1 MITMISYFNRNNRH
15 AYHRSMFIFITRL
28 SNSSSFTI
36 ELNNMPINIIR
47 QEIFNNSN
55 IRFYFNLLRR
65 GISSNIAFTNNS
77 WSFSMILH
85 SNRERWFLNIRSRN
99 NRIIISDSL
108 FFYFNRCSYFYF
120 YGRMIFKPLL
130 LREINIS
137 SKRFI
142 ERSYY
147 LRVKSIFSAKLTEN
161 FGIHKRFNTIKLM

>member
-15 AYHRSMFIFITRL
+15 AYHRSMFIFSTRFG
-28 SNSSSFTI
+28 NSSSFTA
-36 ELNNMPINIIR
+36 ELNNMPINITS

-55 IRFYFNLLRR
+55 IRFNFNLLRR
-65 GISSNIAFTNNS
+65 CISSNIAFTNHS
-77 WSFSMILH
+77 LSFSMILY

-108 FFYFNRCSYFYF
+108 FFNFNRSNYFYF

-130 LREINIS
+130 LGEINIS

-142 ERSYY
+142 ERRYY
-147 LRVKSIFSAKLTEN
+147 LRLKSIFNAKFTEN
-161 FGIHKRFNTIKLM
+161 FGIHKR